1 MYVLHLE
8 KEEKGRG
15 EREVG
20 QGERRGGEK
29 GGGEQREVRDSL
41 LKPLSFMSTSATRKS
56 LQNIRDVT
64 YVPFSPD
71 ELNR

>member
-20 QGERRGGEK
+20 QVERRGGEK

-41 LKPLSFMSTSATRKS
+41 LKPLSFMPTSATRKS
-56 LQNIRDVT
+56 LQNIREVT

>member
-8 KEEKGRG
+8 KEDKGRG
-15 EREVG
+15 EWEVG
-20 QGERRGGEK
+20 QRERRGGEK
-29 GGGEQREVRDSL
+29 GGGEQRGERQP
-41 LKPLSFMSTSATRKS
+41 LKTLSFMPTSATRKS
-56 LQNIRDVT
+56 LQNIREVT

>member
-8 KEEKGRG
+8 KEDKGRG
-15 EREVG
+15 ERDVG
-20 QGERRGGEK
+20 QRERRGGEK
-29 GGGEQREVRDSL
+29 GGGEQRGERQP
-41 LKPLSFMSTSATRKS
+41 LKTLSFMPTSATRKS
-56 LQNIRDVT
+56 LQNIREVT